1 MSLPHQD
8 WKVVVLKKDNKQQD
22 NKNQNKQ
29 QYNGKVTTNGN
40 SAIKVYDPND
50 PNAEPDYKPKIVD
63 IKFKDQIIR
72 ARTAEGLTQKQL
84 AEALSIPVKVI
95 NEYEA
100 GTGIHNGN
108 YVSKIKKYLKITKN
122 TV

>member
-1 MSLPHQD
+1 MSQPHQD
-8 WKVVVLKKDNKQQD
+8 WKVVVLKKNNSQKE
-22 NKNQNKQ
+22 KQNKQ
-29 QYNGKVTTNGN
+29 QFNGKVTTNGN
-40 SAIKVYDPND
+40 SAIKVYDSND
-50 PNAEPDYKPKIVD
+50 PDAEPEYKPKMVD
-63 IKFKDQIIR
+63 LQFKDQIIK
-72 ARTAEGLTQKQL
+72 ARNAKGLTQKQL

-108 YVSKIKKYLKITKN
+108 YVSKIKKYLNITKN